1 MANYDGLTRNPWPG
15 TWSTNGVH
23 PIALDV
29 ELRGG
34 LRLVSGSGTDT
45 LVNIP
50 SGMLQDGML
59 AYVASGYHVSISGD
73 TYYKYSILSG
83 ESRDTETGFL
93 PNDSGNWSVLSFG
106 NGDALAVSGWADS
119 TISAG
124 DAAVSGWA
132 QAYVDGQDHSA
143 TAVSGWAESYIDTTS
158 GNLQSQINENAS
170 GIEAVSGIAV
180 YASGHN
186 LQTVTDNGDS
196 TTNAI
201 TITNNNITASS
212 GLFDSLDMT
221 PLGNG
226 QQPAYQ
232 EGVLFY
238 DSENHTLTLYNDEAD
253 IALQIGQEQYVRV
266 RNNTATT
273 IENGTAVLINGVH
286 GNAAPTISGAIATSE
301 ATSQVIGLATHSIEP
316 NSFGYVTTYGVVRD
330 VDTSAFS
337 AGDELYLSATQI
349 GSGVNTSPVIP
360 NFKVTLGHV
369 ITSSSSN
376 GSILVQVGNAKLGG
390 GDVKSEGPLNVSGVP
405 FITSTSDTTAGGSL
419 TDPLFI
425 FDSGN
430 RQLQLA
436 SGVQLLDGEPS
447 NTSNVLYNDGGVLK
461 FDGSEIQTKQRTYN
475 NISSDFSMS
484 DDSDVV
490 FIDSTSSSINIY
502 LPTADGVGGKQLL
515 FKMVSGSN
523 SGVLVASGS
532 QLIDGQSAF
541 GIYNIY
547 ESISVI
553 SNNSN
558 WFVI

>member
-23 PIALDV
+23 PIALDI

-59 AYVASGYHVSISGD
+59 AYVASGYHASVSGD

-180 YASGHN
+180 YASGHT
-186 LQTVTDNGDS
+186 LQTVTDNGA
-196 TTNAI
+196 TTDNEI
-201 TITNNNITASS
+201 TINANFSAVS
-212 GLFDSLDMT
+212 GNLSGIDFVSLAEANY
-221 PLGNG
+221 P
-226 QQPAYQ
+226 PHQ
-232 EGVLFY
+232 EGRLFY
-238 DSENHTLTLYNDEAD
+238 DAENHTLSLYNDEAD
-253 IALQIGQEQYVRV
+253 ITLQIGQEEYLRV
-266 RNNTATT
+266 RNDKSYPIQNGSGVYIDGSQGTHAT
-273 IENGTAVLINGVH
+273 IDF
-286 GNAAPTISGAIATSE
+286 AIASGESTSH
-301 ATSQVIGLATHSIEP
+301 VIGLATHDIEP
-316 NSFGYVTTYGVVRD
+316 NSYGYITTYGIVR
-330 VDTSAFS
+330 
-337 AGDELYLSATQI
+337 
-349 GSGVNTSPVIP
+349 GVNTGSFTDGDEIYLSPSASGGYVGESPVAP
-360 NFKVTLGHV
+360 NYKMPIGHV
-369 ITSSSSN
+369 IRSHPSN
-376 GSILVQVGNAKLGG
+376 GSILVNPAQVPRLGG
-390 GDVKSEGPLNVSGVP
+390 GDVKNLGDIQTSGIAFFESV
-405 FITSTSDTTAGGSL
+405 TSDPTAGIL
-419 TDPLFI
+419 VTDANFYY
-425 FDSGN
+425 DSGN
-430 RQLQLA
+430 DRLHV
-436 SGVQLLDGEPS
+436 G
-447 NTSNVLYNDGGVLK
+447 TGGIR
-461 FDGSEIQTKQRTYN
+461 FSDGSTQTSAIQNRTYD

-484 DDSDVV
+484 DDSDVI
-490 FIDSTSSSINIY
+490 FIDSTSSPINIY

-515 FKMVSGSN
+515 FKMASGAN

-558 WFVI
+558 WFVV